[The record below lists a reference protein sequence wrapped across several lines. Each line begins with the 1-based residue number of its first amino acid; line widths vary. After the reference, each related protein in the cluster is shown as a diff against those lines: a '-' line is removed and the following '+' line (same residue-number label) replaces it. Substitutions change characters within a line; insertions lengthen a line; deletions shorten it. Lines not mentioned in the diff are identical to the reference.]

1 MNKLSLI
8 AVAIIAA
15 APPAW
20 AAQNCSPIGST
31 TQTGGCTNAVGG
43 SIRQTNP
50 HCKTYSYTCWGA
62 PDGTGTKVENCNTCV
77 TGYKTN
83 TVKKS
88 DTYCNSVSQIICVQ
102 DTGGT
107 TTPPTT
113 KCDMAECAADNNNWV
128 AHQTGSQ
135 QQIIRTCV
143 GNTCTVMQ
151 TNYRCVAG
159 YYGTPSATVKC
170 SRCPQLPGSTTYGL
184 SSMGATKITECYW
197 PSGGGG
203 SDSSGSFIFTS
214 HCYYVQ

>member
-43 SIRQTNP
+43 SIRQTDS

-88 DTYCNSVSQIICVQ
+88 DTYCNSVSQTICVQ

-113 KCDMAECAADNNNWV
+113 KCYMAECAADNNNLV

-135 QQIIRTCV
+135 QHMHRDADKLSMRRRVLRHPQRNRQMQPLPPITRQHHIWFVVHGGNQDNRVLLAV
-143 GNTCTVMQ
+143 GRRRQ
-151 TNYRCVAG
+151 
-159 YYGTPSATVKC
+159 
-170 SRCPQLPGSTTYGL
+170 
-184 SSMGATKITECYW
+184 
-197 PSGGGG
+197 
-203 SDSSGSFIFTS
+203 
-214 HCYYVQ
+214 